1 MTLTVRQKAILHLVS
16 ERFIRTGSPVSSKAV
31 ASLAGFK
38 VSSSTIRSEFA
49 ALEEAGYLIHPHTS
63 AGRLPTDKGYRE
75 FVDHLMNALSPR
87 DTVAP
92 PMPLE
97 HLGSEMDTALQQTSE
112 AMSKATNLVALVV
125 APRVSGA
132 RVRHVELLGLQ
143 PNLVMAVFIL
153 STGHVT
159 KEIIEFPQVVD
170 AGTVAWA
177 RTYLNESVE
186 DRLLSERMVRRV
198 LDNPELSQRERA
210 FVHSLAPAFDRL
222 LDEQSSEALYVGG
235 ASSLLSDERFQ
246 DITEMRDL
254 LQLLEER
261 FILLRVLR
269 AALARGK
276 VLVSIGQ
283 ENESK
288 ALRPFSLVAAGYGL
302 RQRTLGTV
310 SLIGP
315 TRMDYETAIMTVR
328 GTAQLL
334 SVFLED
340 RYE

>member
-1 MTLTVRQKAILHLVS
+1 MTLTERQKAIVHLVS

-38 VSSSTIRSEFA
+38 VSSSTIRSELA

-75 FVDHLMNALSPR
+75 FVDHLMHTLSPR
-87 DTVAP
+87 DTVASP
-92 PMPLE
+92 VPLE
-97 HLGSEMDTALQQTSE
+97 HLGSEMDAALQQTSE

-132 RVRHVELLGLQ
+132 RVRHVELLRLQ

-159 KEIIEFPQVVD
+159 KETIEFPQAVD

-198 LDNPELSQRERA
+198 LDNPELSRRERA

-235 ASSLLSDERFQ
+235 ASRLLADERFQ
-246 DITEMRDL
+246 DIAEMRDL

-261 FILLRVLR
+261 FLLLRVLR

-302 RQRTLGTV
+302 PQRTLGTV

>member
-16 ERFIRTGSPVSSKAV
+16 ERFIRTGCPVSSKAV

-75 FVDHLMNALSPR
+75 FVDHLMNTLSPR
-87 DTVAP
+87 DTVAS

-132 RVRHVELLGLQ
+132 RVRHVELLRLQ

-170 AGTVAWA
+170 AGTVSWA

-198 LDNPELSQRERA
+198 LDNAELSQRERA

-235 ASSLLSDERFQ
+235 ASRLLADERFQ
-246 DITEMRDL
+246 DIAEMRDL

-302 RQRTLGTV
+302 PQRTLGTV